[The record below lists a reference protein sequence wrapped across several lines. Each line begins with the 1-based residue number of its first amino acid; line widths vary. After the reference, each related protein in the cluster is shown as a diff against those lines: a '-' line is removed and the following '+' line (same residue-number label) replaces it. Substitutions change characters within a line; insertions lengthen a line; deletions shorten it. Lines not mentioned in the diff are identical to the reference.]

1 MFISNCPHHVS
12 MLDPTIWGELE
23 VPALDSDSTTT
34 LTYKQVVYNC
44 QQKSKNC
51 SEKIQLLQAVA
62 NWLKGTHPF
71 QGLDDPSEQMNP
83 KCPWD

>member
-44 QQKSKNC
+44 QQ
-51 SEKIQLLQAVA
+51 EI
-62 NWLKGTHPF
+62 T
-71 QGLDDPSEQMNP
+71 
-83 KCPWD
+83 